1 MKKLLKISLIS
12 LLLVNVAFASADRF
26 PKNPD
31 LSQTPG
37 KLCSSPTEHRYPE
50 QIAYCERDVDSYL
63 KNSIIAKYDTLF
75 GFEIRSMK
83 RMDFKIDHLIP
94 LCAGGA
100 NAEENLWPQH
110 KSVYAITDPIEPVL
124 CEKMAQGKL
133 SQAEAVKMILKV
145 KLNLDQAPAIFK
157 ELKRL

>member
-1 MKKLLKISLIS
+1 MKNLLKLSLIS
-12 LLLVNVAFASADRF
+12 LLLVNVAFAGSNRF

-31 LSQTPG
+31 LQQTPG
-37 KLCSSPTEHRYPE
+37 KLCSTPTEHRYPE
-50 QIAYCERDVDSYL
+50 QINYCERDVDTYT

-75 GFEIRSMK
+75 GYEIRSMK
-83 RMDFKIDHLIP
+83 RVDFKIDHLIP

-100 NAEENLWPQH
+100 NSEENLWPQH

-133 SQAEAVKMILKV
+133 KQADAIKLILKA
-145 KLNLDQAPAIFK
+145 KMNLDLAPAIFK
-157 ELKRL
+157 ELQRL